1 MLTQLRPVQLLT
13 ELGRIP
19 SPPLVQTQSPAI
31 LGRRNEEFIS
41 VLLNYSSTMKASLL
55 PGVSDQ
61 FTGLLSCQLQ
71 LVVLGTE
78 TLTQTAMKSIFT
90 SQGRVGL
97 TCFSDISANL
107 LFSYVLMQ
115 ASNTHIK
122 VELSRS

>member
-1 MLTQLRPVQLLT
+1 M
-13 ELGRIP
+13 
-19 SPPLVQTQSPAI
+19 
-31 LGRRNEEFIS
+31 
-41 VLLNYSSTMKASLL
+41 LLNYSPTMKASLL
-55 PGVSDQ
+55 PVVSDQ